1 MTASNQL
8 QQKDILNQQV
18 YCWFNSCSVYLELFK
33 KYLFYVFTRL
43 MDPQPN
49 QKPVK
54 LCPMLV
60 AVKMV
65 SETWLKRV
73 IKFST

>member
-1 MTASNQL
+1 MQCLSRA
-8 QQKDILNQQV
+8 
-18 YCWFNSCSVYLELFK
+18 FK
-33 KYLFYVFTRL
+33 EILFYVVVTRL

-65 SETWLKRV
+65 SLSWLKRV
-73 IKFST
+73 IKFSTVVFLFFVSTKSAYIRL